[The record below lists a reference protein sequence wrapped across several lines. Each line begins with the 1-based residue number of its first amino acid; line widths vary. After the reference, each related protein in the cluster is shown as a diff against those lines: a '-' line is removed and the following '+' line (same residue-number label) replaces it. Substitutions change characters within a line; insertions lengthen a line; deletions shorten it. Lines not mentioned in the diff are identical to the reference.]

1 METFFELVARGTS
14 VDAENL
20 WVLRVL
26 RILRLVRILRVVR
39 VLHLISE
46 LRAIVSSIVG
56 SFKSL
61 IWVVVLLL
69 LMIYI
74 VAVFFTQ
81 SVTDH
86 IVEVKVEEADWAPN
100 ADEATL
106 MVCFGSVM

>member
-1 METFFELVARGTS
+1 MVVSAQLLEVFFDLILRSVASIEMGNFR
-14 VDAENL
+14 L
-20 WVLRVL
+20 LRIL

-46 LRAIVSSIVG
+46 LRVIVSSIVG
-56 SFKSL
+56 SFRSL

-86 IVEVKVEEADWAPN
+86 IVQSRIDDANRSA
-100 ADEATL
+100 
-106 MVCFGSVM
+106 